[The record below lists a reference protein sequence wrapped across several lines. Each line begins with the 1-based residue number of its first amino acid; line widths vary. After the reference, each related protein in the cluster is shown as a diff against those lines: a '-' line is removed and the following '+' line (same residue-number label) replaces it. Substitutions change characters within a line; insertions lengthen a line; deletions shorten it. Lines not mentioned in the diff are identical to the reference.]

1 MLCSLSSPLPP
12 GLCAPG
18 AATAVL
24 QYTQGLAEPRSFL
37 FMGSVSESGRLV
49 MYLYLLVGDL

>member
-1 MLCSLSSPLPP
+1 MV
-12 GLCAPG
+12 A
-18 AATAVL
+18 L
-24 QYTQGLAEPRSFL
+24 QYTQCLAEPLFFL